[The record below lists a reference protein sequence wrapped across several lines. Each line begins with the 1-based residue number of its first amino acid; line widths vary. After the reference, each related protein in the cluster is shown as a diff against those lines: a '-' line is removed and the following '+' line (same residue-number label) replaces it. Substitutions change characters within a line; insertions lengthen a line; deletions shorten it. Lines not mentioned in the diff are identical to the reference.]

1 MVTDRATQWVVA
13 VSFLKGRKVQ
23 FIVKWLTAIGFALT
37 LAVSAQAETITPRD
51 ASQYVGNYVTVTG
64 EVSQVSR
71 SNGGTTF
78 INFGGRFPNHVF
90 YAVIFKNRASAFP
103 GVFELQG
110 RNVAITGEVSLY
122 NGKPQIILSSPSQL
136 EVQ

>member
-1 MVTDRATQWVVA
+1 MQ
-13 VSFLKGRKVQ
+13 FL
-23 FIVKWLTAIGFALT
+23 VKWLAAIGFTLT

-51 ASQYVGNYVTVTG
+51 ASQYVGDYVTVAG
-64 EVSQVSR
+64 VVSQVSR

-90 YAVIFKNRASAFP
+90 YALIFRNHADTFP

-122 NGKPQIILSSPSQL
+122 NGKPQIILSSPGQL
-136 EVQ
+136 QVQ